1 MTTKTAKIRKM
12 LQEGKGTS
20 EIVAA
25 LKVRPQTVY
34 GVRYCDKHKVTT
46 RPVGRPRKVI
56 PTVPKSFW
64 QTLKSLF
71 I

>member
-1 MTTKTAKIRKM
+1 MTNSAKIRKM
-12 LQEGKGTS
+12 LADGVAPG
-20 EIVAA
+20 EIAKR
-25 LKVRPQTVY
+25 LKVKRNSVY
-34 GVRYCDKHKVTT
+34 GIRYYDKHKTTT

-56 PTVPKSFW
+56 PTVPKTLW

>member
-1 MTTKTAKIRKM
+1 MTNTAKIRKLLADGM
-12 LQEGKGTS
+12 APADIAKR
-20 EIVAA
+20 
-25 LKVRPQTVY
+25 LKVTRQSVY
-34 GVRYCDKHKVTT
+34 GVRYYDKHKTTT

>member
-1 MTTKTAKIRKM
+1 MTTAKIRK
-12 LQEGKGTS
+12 LLAEGVSPT
-20 EIVAA
+20 EIAKR
-25 LKVRPQTVY
+25 LKVKRQAVY
-34 GVRYCDKHKVTT
+34 GVRYYDKHKITT

-56 PTVPKSFW
+56 PTVPKTLW

>member
-1 MTTKTAKIRKM
+1 MTNTAKIRK
-12 LQEGKGTS
+12 LLADG
-20 EIVAA
+20 VAPGDIA
-25 LKVRPQTVY
+25 KRLKVNRQSVY
-34 GVRYCDKHKVTT
+34 GVRYYDKHKTTT

-64 QTLKSLF
+64 QKLKSLF